1 MKKILCALLALMLML
16 STAAMALPTLN
27 PTVVNSQSDTG
38 IDIVVLID
46 RSGSMK
52 TNDPKNIALAATKA
66 LASVSSVDNAGQQGG
81 VNMAVITYG
90 YGVAKTTEDIPGAP
104 EGFVNVSDPT
114 QLQRLEEFINSHET
128 VDGWQDTD
136 TGAAMEK
143 AYSLIEKRRN
153 NHPMH
158 TFAVVMLSDGRVDI
172 GDSDEFFAANPNL
185 DKNERKKDKNDRSA
199 EWNAAHDSA
208 TNASIQ
214 KGDDAAARLA
224 NNGIPLY
231 GVGIYKNSADDL
243 GTDMEGWALSTGGD
257 FKITKDINE
266 VYDLMNDLYAQINQ
280 HAQISSFR
288 LRSGV
293 PGEFDVEIGVVQ
305 VNIVVRPSFADISQC
320 SIEYLDAQG
329 TKISFPANKIS
340 FQNSTG
346 TGDTYSVVSLN
357 SPDAGKYYI
366 TINDGKD
373 HEFDLDIFSIRDL
386 SMQLDNISSVANGAE
401 AKIRL
406 TVTKDGNPYHDDDP
420 TRNQPKITITNASG
434 SIVAGPDDQMTWD
447 DSNYTYYYDFLTSQ
461 IGTYTV
467 SVKLDKDGVMNKA
480 ADKTFEVTPAPVRP
494 RPNSLAAI
502 DFTGHAVTKYDA
514 SGAASA
520 GYQPVVISY
529 ADLIANNFDNVDNRV
544 ISGYSYELDIP
555 NGLVSVNNDPA
566 AQTITITPV
575 DGGNGTATISICA
588 LSDGAQSDPVIG
600 TINVQDAQAGVALSA
615 DGSSING
622 KALQDV
628 KGLLPTKEQLAVTVG
643 DDTVPAYTLSNV
655 KNLFTEPN
663 ANDGEDFAVTA
674 AVLEGGNASD
684 GMTAVIDAN
693 GQLILTGAR
702 EGSYTVQL
710 TATGYDGNTA
720 VVEFGASVVNMLK
733 FYIIIAAAALAAI
746 LLVIV
751 IIIAVINGG
760 KPSFLKSATLIVRV
774 ECDGDESEDGV
785 VKLGRYGKKAV
796 KMSTICTSARV
807 SMFALRGTLD
817 KIMVAPRKKG
827 GIEISYNIKGLG
839 KKTIT
844 MSSMDDRTIELDSNG
859 DRLIELSYDA
869 GDSH

>member
-1 MKKILCALLALMLML
+1 MKKILCALLALIMMFA
-16 STAAMALPTLN
+16 TVAMAAQLPPLN
-27 PTVVNSQSDTG
+27 ATVVNSQSDTG

-66 LASVSSVDNAGQQGG
+66 LASVSAVDNAGQQGG

-90 YGVAKTTEDIPGAP
+90 YGVVKTTEDIPGAP

-114 QLQRLEEFINSHET
+114 QLQRLEEFINGHET

-143 AYSLIEKRRN
+143 AYSLIENRRE
-153 NHPMH
+153 NHSMH
-158 TFAVVMLSDGRVDI
+158 TFAVVMLSDGKVDI

-185 DKNERKKDKNDRSA
+185 NKDERKKDKNNRSA
-199 EWNAAHDSA
+199 EWTAAHDSA
-208 TNASIQ
+208 TSASIQ
-214 KGDDAAARLA
+214 KGDDAAARLV
-224 NNGIPLY
+224 NDGIALY

-243 GTDMEGWALSTGGD
+243 GTDMERWALSTGGD

-293 PGEFDVEIGVVQ
+293 PGEFDVEVGVVQ
-305 VNIVVRPSFADISQC
+305 VNIVVRPSFSDISQC
-320 SIEYLDAQG
+320 TIEYQDAQG
-329 TKISFPANKIS
+329 TKIPFPTNKIS

-346 TGDTYSVVSLN
+346 SGDTYSVVSLN
-357 SPDAGKYYI
+357 SPDPGKYFI

-373 HEFDLDIFSIRDL
+373 HEFDLDVFSIRDL
-386 SMQLDNISSVANGAE
+386 DMKIESIDNIANGDTAN
-401 AKIRL
+401 IRL
-406 TVTKDGNPYHDDDP
+406 TVNKDGNPYHDDDP
-420 TRNQPKITITNASG
+420 TRNQPKITISSAAG
-434 SIVAGPDDQMTWD
+434 IVAGPDIQMTWD
-447 DSNYTYYYDFLTSQ
+447 DNSKNYYFDFPTSQ

-467 SVKLDKDGVMNKA
+467 SVKLDKDGVMNQA
-480 ADKTFEVTPAPVRP
+480 AAKTFEVTPAPVRP
-494 RPNSLAAI
+494 RTNLANI

-514 SGAASA
+514 AGAASA

-529 ADLIANNFDNVDNRV
+529 AELIANNFSNVDNRS

-555 NGLVSVNNDPA
+555 DGLVSVNNDPA

-575 DGGNGTATISICA
+575 DGGNGTATISIRA
-588 LSDGAQSDPVIG
+588 MFEGAQSEPITG
-600 TINVQDAQAGVALSA
+600 TINVQDAQAGVALSQ
-615 DGSSING
+615 DGMNING
-622 KALQDV
+622 KALQEV
-628 KGLLPTKEQLAVTVG
+628 KGLLPTKAQVAETVG
-643 DDTVPAYTLSNV
+643 DDAVPAYTLNNV

-663 ANDGEDFAVTA
+663 ANDGEDFSVTA

-684 GMTAVIDAN
+684 GMTAAIDAN

-720 VVEFGASVVNMLK
+720 VAEFGASVVNMLK
-733 FYIIIAAAALAAI
+733 FYVIIAAAALAAI

-751 IIIAVINGG
+751 IIIAVVNGG

-774 ECDGDESEDGV
+774 ECDGDESEEGV

-796 KMSTICTSARV
+796 KMTTICTSAHV

-817 KIMVAPRKKG
+817 KVMVAPRKKG